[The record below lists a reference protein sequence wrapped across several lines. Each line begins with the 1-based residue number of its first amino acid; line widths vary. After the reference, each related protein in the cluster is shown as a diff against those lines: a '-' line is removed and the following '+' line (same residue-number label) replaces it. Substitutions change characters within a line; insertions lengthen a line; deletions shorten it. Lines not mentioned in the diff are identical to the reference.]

1 MKIINPSTRL
11 YVNGQPLAWKYGIDM
26 LKAIERIGRT
36 CYKSE
41 DKITD
46 DSYETFVRN
55 LIKRGHLSVIE
66 HCSVTADIICDRG
79 VTHEIVRHRIGSYS
93 QESTRY
99 CNYAG
104 GKYDSSITVIVPVSA
119 FGWDIV
125 NNDEDAAKYRVWCQE
140 CARSEAAYMDMIR
153 AGASPQEARGILPNS
168 LKTEI
173 WVTYNLREGR
183 HFFHLRCAP
192 AAHPQMQEV
201 ARMLLAEMT
210 AYVPIIFDDIYE
222 EVFHRNE

>member
-11 YVNGQPLAWKYGIDM
+11 YVNGQPLAWKIGIDM

-41 DKITD
+41 DKITE

-99 CNYAG
+99 CNYGAA
-104 GKYDSSITVIVPVSA
+104 KYGNEITVIDPGTA
-119 FGWDIV
+119 FEWGDTP
-125 NNDEDAAKYRVWCQE
+125 AATAKRHKWMVACRGAEIQYLE
-140 CARSEAAYMDMIR
+140 MLKN
-153 AGASPQEARGILPNS
+153 GASPQEARSVLPNS
-168 LKTEI
+168 LKNETS
-173 WVTYNLREGR
+173 
-183 HFFHLRCAP
+183 
-192 AAHPQMQEV
+192 QEK
-201 ARMLLAEMT
+201 LAEELDIARTTVSHLENGNREPSLYVLM
-210 AYVPIIFDDIYE
+210 AYAEYFSVSVDWILYGKEHE
-222 EVFHRNE
+222 E

>member
-41 DKITD
+41 DRITE

-99 CNYAG
+99 CNYSAD
-104 GKYDSSITVIVPVSA
+104 KYGNEITVIDPGTAFEWGDTLAAMAKRLNWKSA
-119 FGWDIV
+119 C
-125 NNDEDAAKYRVWCQE
+125 RVAE
-140 CARSEAAYMDMIR
+140 MRYLKMLEL
-153 AGASPQEARGILPNS
+153 GASPQEARSVLPNS
-168 LKTEI
+168 LKAEI
-173 WVTYNLREGR
+173 WVTYNLREWR
-183 HFFHLRCAP
+183 HFFQLRCAP

>member
-1 MKIINPSTRL
+1 MKIINPSVQL
-11 YVNGQPLAWKYGIDM
+11 YVNGQPLTIETGIG
-26 LKAIERIGRT
+26 LLRSIERIGRT

-41 DKITD
+41 DRITD
-46 DSYETFVRN
+46 TSYQQFVRN

-99 CNYAG
+99 CNYSAD
-104 GKYDSSITVIVPVSA
+104 KYGNEITVIDPGTA
-119 FGWDIV
+119 FEWGDTP
-125 NNDEDAAKYRVWCQE
+125 AATAKRHEWI
-140 CARSEAAYMDMIR
+140 AACHVAEVQYLQMLEN
-153 AGASPQEARGILPNS
+153 GASPQEARSVLPNS

-173 WVTYNLREGR
+173 WVTYNLREWR
-183 HFFHLRCAP
+183 HFFHLRCVP

-201 ARMLLAEMT
+201 AKMLLSQMWGC
-210 AYVPIIFDDIYE
+210 VPIIFDDIYE
-222 EVFHRNE
+222 EVFTQR

>member
-99 CNYAG
+99 CNYSAD
-104 GKYDSSITVIVPVSA
+104 KYGNEITVIDPGTAFEWGDTPAAMAKRLNWKSA
-119 FGWDIV
+119 C
-125 NNDEDAAKYRVWCQE
+125 RVAE
-140 CARSEAAYMDMIR
+140 MRYLKMLEL
-153 AGASPQEARGILPNS
+153 GASPQEARSVLPNS

-173 WVTYNLREGR
+173 WVTYNLREWR
-183 HFFHLRCAP
+183 HFFQLRCAP

-201 ARMLLAEMT
+201 ARMLLAEMA

>member
-1 MKIINPSTRL
+1 MKIINPSTHL
-11 YVNGQPLAWKYGIDM
+11 YVNGQPLTGETGIG
-26 LKAIERIGRT
+26 LLRAIERIGRT

-41 DKITD
+41 DKITE

-99 CNYAG
+99 CNYGAA
-104 GKYDSSITVIVPVSA
+104 KYGNEITVIDPGTAFEWGDTPAAMEKYLYWKSA
-119 FGWDIV
+119 CRV
-125 NNDEDAAKYRVWCQE
+125 AERRYLEMLED
-140 CARSEAAYMDMIR
+140 
-153 AGASPQEARGILPNS
+153 GASPQEARAVLPNS

-173 WVTYNLREGR
+173 WVTYNLREWR
-183 HFFHLRCAP
+183 HFFQLRCAP

-201 ARMLLAEMT
+201 ARMLLAEMG
-210 AYVPIIFDDIYE
+210 AHVPIIFDDIYE
-222 EVFHRNE
+222 EVFHRND

>member
-99 CNYAG
+99 CNYSAD
-104 GKYDSSITVIVPVSA
+104 KYGNEITA
-119 FGWDIV
+119 
-125 NNDEDAAKYRVWCQE
+125 DE
-140 CARSEAAYMDMIR
+140 M
-153 AGASPQEARGILPNS
+153 
-168 LKTEI
+168 
-173 WVTYNLREGR
+173 
-183 HFFHLRCAP
+183 
-192 AAHPQMQEV
+192 
-201 ARMLLAEMT
+201 
-210 AYVPIIFDDIYE
+210 PI
-222 EVFHRNE
+222 

>member
-79 VTHEIVRHRIGSYS
+79 ITHEIVRHRIGSYS

-99 CNYAG
+99 CNYSAD
-104 GKYDSSITVIVPVSA
+104 KYGNEITVIDPGTA
-119 FGWDIV
+119 FGWSD
-125 NNDEDAAKYRVWCQE
+125 DTPEGAAKRTNWEYACRTAGVQYLE
-140 CARSEAAYMDMIR
+140 MLKN
-153 AGASPQEARGILPNS
+153 GASPQEARSVLPNS

-173 WVTYNLREGR
+173 WVTYNLREWR
-183 HFFHLRCAP
+183 HFFQLRCAP
-192 AAHPQMQEV
+192 SAHPQMQEV
-201 ARMLLAEMT
+201 ARLLLAEMT

>member
-99 CNYAG
+99 CNYSAD
-104 GKYDSSITVIVPVSA
+104 KYGNEITVIDPGTAFEWGDTPAAMAKRLNWKSA
-119 FGWDIV
+119 C
-125 NNDEDAAKYRVWCQE
+125 RVAE
-140 CARSEAAYMDMIR
+140 MRYLKMLEL
-153 AGASPQEARGILPNS
+153 GASPQEARSVLPNS

-173 WVTYNLREGR
+173 WVTYNLREWR
-183 HFFHLRCAP
+183 HFFQLRCAP

>member
-99 CNYAG
+99 CNYSAD
-104 GKYDSSITVIVPVSA
+104 KYGNEITVIDPGTAFEWGDTPAAMAKRLNWKSA
-119 FGWDIV
+119 C
-125 NNDEDAAKYRVWCQE
+125 RVAE
-140 CARSEAAYMDMIR
+140 MRYLKMLEL
-153 AGASPQEARGILPNS
+153 GASPQEARSVLPNS

-173 WVTYNLREGR
+173 WVTYNLREWR
-183 HFFHLRCAP
+183 HFFQLRCTP

-201 ARMLLAEMT
+201 TRMLLAEMT

>member
-1 MKIINPSTRL
+1 MKIINPSTHL

-46 DSYETFVRN
+46 DSYEAFVRN

-99 CNYAG
+99 CNYSAD
-104 GKYDSSITVIVPVSA
+104 KYGNEITVIDPGPA
-119 FGWDIV
+119 FGWD
-125 NNDEDAAKYRVWCQE
+125 DDTPAAIAKRIHWKSACRVAEMQ
-140 CARSEAAYMDMIR
+140 YLKMLQN
-153 AGASPQEARGILPNS
+153 GASPQEARSVLPNS

-173 WVTYNLREGR
+173 WVTYNLREWR
-183 HFFHLRCAP
+183 HFFKLRCAP

>member
-1 MKIINPSTRL
+1 MKIINPSTHL
-11 YVNGQPLAWKYGIDM
+11 YVNGQPLTWRTGIGL

-41 DKITD
+41 DRITD
-46 DSYETFVRN
+46 TSYQQFVRN

-99 CNYAG
+99 CNYSAD
-104 GKYDSSITVIVPVSA
+104 KYGNEITVIDPGTAFEWGDTPAATEKYLYWKSA
-119 FGWDIV
+119 CRV
-125 NNDEDAAKYRVWCQE
+125 AERRYLEMLED
-140 CARSEAAYMDMIR
+140 
-153 AGASPQEARGILPNS
+153 GASPQEARSVLPNS

-173 WVTYNLREGR
+173 WVTYNLREWR
-183 HFFHLRCAP
+183 HFFQLRCAP

>member
-1 MKIINPSTRL
+1 MKIINPSTHL

-55 LIKRGHLSVIE
+55 LLKRGHLSVIE

-99 CNYAG
+99 CNYSAD
-104 GKYDSSITVIVPVSA
+104 KYGNEIAVIDPGTA
-119 FGWDIV
+119 FGWSDGTP
-125 NNDEDAAKYRVWCQE
+125 EDAAKRTNWEYACRVAGVQYLE
-140 CARSEAAYMDMIR
+140 MLKN
-153 AGASPQEARGILPNS
+153 GASPQEARSVLPNS

-173 WVTYNLREGR
+173 WVTYNLREWR
-183 HFFHLRCAP
+183 HFFQLRCAP

>member
-1 MKIINPSTRL
+1 MKIINPSTHL
-11 YVNGQPLAWKYGIDM
+11 YVNGQPLTGETGIGL

-41 DKITD
+41 DRITD
-46 DSYETFVRN
+46 TSYQQFVRN

-99 CNYAG
+99 CNYSAD
-104 GKYDSSITVIVPVSA
+104 KYGNEITVIDPGTAFEWGDTPAATEKYLYWKSA
-119 FGWDIV
+119 CRV
-125 NNDEDAAKYRVWCQE
+125 AERRYLEMLED
-140 CARSEAAYMDMIR
+140 
-153 AGASPQEARGILPNS
+153 GASPQEARAVLPNS

-173 WVTYNLREGR
+173 WVTYNLREWR
-183 HFFHLRCAP
+183 HFFQLRCAP

>member
-46 DSYETFVRN
+46 DSYEIFVSN

-99 CNYAG
+99 CNYSAD
-104 GKYDSSITVIVPVSA
+104 KYGNEITVIDPGTA
-119 FGWDIV
+119 FNWSYVTDGMGKHNAWLRACK
-125 NNDEDAAKYRVWCQE
+125 AAEREYLNML
-140 CARSEAAYMDMIR
+140 SE
-153 AGASPQEARGILPNS
+153 GASPQEARSVLPNS

-173 WVTYNLREGR
+173 WVTYNLREWR
-183 HFFHLRCAP
+183 HFFQLRCAP

>member
-1 MKIINPSTRL
+1 MKIINPSTHL
-11 YVNGQPLAWKYGIDM
+11 YVNGQPLTGETGIG
-26 LKAIERIGRT
+26 LLRAIERIGRT

-41 DKITD
+41 DKITE

-99 CNYAG
+99 CDYSAD
-104 GKYDSSITVIVPVSA
+104 KYCGEITVIDPGTA
-119 FGWDIV
+119 FGWGNTPTAV
-125 NNDEDAAKYRVWCQE
+125 AKRNAWEKACL
-140 CARSEAAYMDMIR
+140 ASESEYLSMR
-153 AGASPQEARGILPNS
+153 LVGASPQEARSVLPNS

-173 WVTYNLREGR
+173 WVTYNLREWR
-183 HFFHLRCAP
+183 HFFQLRCAP

>member
-1 MKIINPSTRL
+1 VKIINPSTHL
-11 YVNGQPLAWKYGIDM
+11 YVNGQPLTWKYGIDM

-79 VTHEIVRHRIGSYS
+79 VTHEIVRHRIGSCS

-99 CNYAG
+99 CNYSAD
-104 GKYDSSITVIVPVSA
+104 KYGNEITVIDPGTAFEWGDTPAAMAKRLNWKSA
-119 FGWDIV
+119 C
-125 NNDEDAAKYRVWCQE
+125 RVAE
-140 CARSEAAYMDMIR
+140 MRYLKMLEL
-153 AGASPQEARGILPNS
+153 GASPQEARSVLPNS

-173 WVTYNLREGR
+173 WVTYNLREWR
-183 HFFHLRCAP
+183 HFFQLRCAP

-201 ARMLLAEMT
+201 ARMLLAEMA

>member
-1 MKIINPSTRL
+1 VKTINPSTRL

-66 HCSVTADIICDRG
+66 HCSATADIICDRG

-99 CNYAG
+99 CNYSAD
-104 GKYDSSITVIVPVSA
+104 KYGNEITVIDPGTAFEWGDTPAAEEKRAYWKSA
-119 FGWDIV
+119 C
-125 NNDEDAAKYRVWCQE
+125 RVAEVQYLQMLE
-140 CARSEAAYMDMIR
+140 S
-153 AGASPQEARGILPNS
+153 GASPQEVRSVLPNS

-173 WVTYNLREGR
+173 WVTYNLREWR
-183 HFFHLRCAP
+183 HFFQLRCAQ

>member
-1 MKIINPSTRL
+1 MKIINPSTHL

-46 DSYETFVRN
+46 DSYETFVSN

-99 CNYAG
+99 CNYSAD
-104 GKYDSSITVIVPVSA
+104 KYGNEITVIDPGTA
-119 FGWDIV
+119 FEWGDTPEAIAKRNEWT
-125 NNDEDAAKYRVWCQE
+125 AACLVAEVQYLQMLE
-140 CARSEAAYMDMIR
+140 N
-153 AGASPQEARGILPNS
+153 GASPQEARSVLPNS

-173 WVTYNLREGR
+173 WVTYNLREWR
-183 HFFHLRCAP
+183 HFFQLRCAP

>member
-1 MKIINPSTRL
+1 
-11 YVNGQPLAWKYGIDM
+11 M

-99 CNYAG
+99 CNYSAD
-104 GKYDSSITVIVPVSA
+104 KYGNEITVIDPGTA
-119 FGWDIV
+119 FEWGDTP
-125 NNDEDAAKYRVWCQE
+125 AAMAKRHEWTAACRVAEMQYLKMLE
-140 CARSEAAYMDMIR
+140 L
-153 AGASPQEARGILPNS
+153 GASPQEARSVLPNS

-173 WVTYNLREGR
+173 WVTYNLREWR
-183 HFFHLRCAP
+183 HFFQLRCAP
-192 AAHPQMQEV
+192 SAHPQMQEV
-201 ARMLLAEMT
+201 ARLLLAEMT

>member
-99 CNYAG
+99 CNYSAD
-104 GKYDSSITVIVPVSA
+104 KYGNEITVIDPGTAFEWGDTPAAMAKRLNWKSA
-119 FGWDIV
+119 C
-125 NNDEDAAKYRVWCQE
+125 RVAE
-140 CARSEAAYMDMIR
+140 MRYLKLLEL
-153 AGASPQEARGILPNS
+153 GASPQEARSVLPNS

-173 WVTYNLREGR
+173 WVTYNLREWR
-183 HFFHLRCAP
+183 HFFQLRCAP

>member
-46 DSYETFVRN
+46 DSYETFVSN

-99 CNYAG
+99 CNYSAD
-104 GKYDSSITVIVPVSA
+104 KYGNEITVIDPGTAFEWGDTPAAEEKRDYWKSA
-119 FGWDIV
+119 C
-125 NNDEDAAKYRVWCQE
+125 RVAE
-140 CARSEAAYMDMIR
+140 RRYLAMLKD
-153 AGASPQEARGILPNS
+153 GASPQEARSVLPNS

-173 WVTYNLREGR
+173 WVTYNLREWR
-183 HFFHLRCAP
+183 HFFQLRCAP

>member
-79 VTHEIVRHRIGSYS
+79 VAHEIVRHRIGSYS

-99 CNYAG
+99 CNYSAD
-104 GKYDSSITVIVPVSA
+104 KYGNEITVIDPGTAFEWGDTPAAMAKRLNWKSA
-119 FGWDIV
+119 C
-125 NNDEDAAKYRVWCQE
+125 RVAE
-140 CARSEAAYMDMIR
+140 MRYLKMLEL
-153 AGASPQEARGILPNS
+153 GASPQEARSVLPNS

-173 WVTYNLREGR
+173 WVTYNLREWR
-183 HFFHLRCAP
+183 HFFQLRCAP

>member
-46 DSYETFVRN
+46 DSYETFVSN

-99 CNYAG
+99 CNYSAD
-104 GKYDSSITVIVPVSA
+104 KYGNEITVIDPGTAFEWGDTPAAMAKRLNWKSA
-119 FGWDIV
+119 C
-125 NNDEDAAKYRVWCQE
+125 RVAE
-140 CARSEAAYMDMIR
+140 MRYLKMLEL
-153 AGASPQEARGILPNS
+153 GASPQEARAVLPNS

-173 WVTYNLREGR
+173 WVTYNLREWR
-183 HFFHLRCAP
+183 HFFQLRCAP

-222 EVFHRNE
+222 EVFHKNE

>member
-1 MKIINPSTRL
+1 MKIINPSTHL
-11 YVNGQPLAWKYGIDM
+11 YVNGQPLTGETGIGL

-41 DKITD
+41 DRITD
-46 DSYETFVRN
+46 TSYQQFVRN

-99 CNYAG
+99 CNYSAD
-104 GKYDSSITVIVPVSA
+104 KYGNEITVIDPSTA
-119 FGWDIV
+119 FGWGDTPEAEAER
-125 NNDEDAAKYRVWCQE
+125 NNWEYACRVAGVQ
-140 CARSEAAYMDMIR
+140 YLQMIKD
-153 AGASPQEARGILPNS
+153 GASPQEARSVLPNS

-173 WVTYNLREGR
+173 WVTYNLREWR
-183 HFFHLRCAP
+183 HFFQLRCAP
-192 AAHPQMQEV
+192 AAHPQMQEI
-201 ARMLLAEMT
+201 AKMLLAEMRVN
-210 AYVPIIFDDIYE
+210 VPIIFDDIYE
-222 EVFHRNE
+222 EVFTQK

>member
-46 DSYETFVRN
+46 DSYEAFVRN

-99 CNYAG
+99 CNYSAD
-104 GKYDSSITVIVPVSA
+104 KYGNEITVIDPGTAFEWGDTPAAMAKRLNWKSA
-119 FGWDIV
+119 C
-125 NNDEDAAKYRVWCQE
+125 RVAE
-140 CARSEAAYMDMIR
+140 MRYLKMLEL
-153 AGASPQEARGILPNS
+153 GASPQEARSVLPNS

-173 WVTYNLREGR
+173 WVTYNLREWR
-183 HFFHLRCAP
+183 HFFQLRCAP

>member
-99 CNYAG
+99 CNYSAD
-104 GKYDSSITVIVPVSA
+104 KYGNEITVIDPGTA
-119 FGWDIV
+119 FGWSD
-125 NNDEDAAKYRVWCQE
+125 DKPEDAAKRTNWEYACRVAEVQYLEMLNNW
-140 CARSEAAYMDMIR
+140 
-153 AGASPQEARGILPNS
+153 ASPQEARSVLPNS

-173 WVTYNLREGR
+173 WVTYNLREWR
-183 HFFHLRCAP
+183 HFFQLRCAP

-210 AYVPIIFDDIYE
+210 AYVPIIFDDVYE

>member
-11 YVNGQPLAWKYGIDM
+11 YVSGQPLAWKYGIDM

-99 CNYAG
+99 CNYSAD
-104 GKYDSSITVIVPVSA
+104 KYGNEITVIDPGTAFEWGDTPAAMAKRLNWKSA
-119 FGWDIV
+119 C
-125 NNDEDAAKYRVWCQE
+125 RVAE
-140 CARSEAAYMDMIR
+140 MRYLKMLEL
-153 AGASPQEARGILPNS
+153 GASPQEARSVLPNS

-173 WVTYNLREGR
+173 WVTYNLREWR
-183 HFFHLRCAP
+183 HFFQLRCAP

>member
-99 CNYAG
+99 CNYSAD
-104 GKYDSSITVIVPVSA
+104 KYGNEITVIDPGTAFEWGDTPAAMAKRLNWKSA
-119 FGWDIV
+119 C
-125 NNDEDAAKYRVWCQE
+125 RVAE
-140 CARSEAAYMDMIR
+140 MRYLKMLEL
-153 AGASPQEARGILPNS
+153 GASPQEARSVLPNS

-173 WVTYNLREGR
+173 WVTYNLREWR
-183 HFFHLRCAP
+183 HFFQLRCAP
-192 AAHPQMQEV
+192 AVHPQMQEV
-201 ARMLLAEMT
+201 ARMLLAEMA

>member
-1 MKIINPSTRL
+1 MKIINPSTHL
-11 YVNGQPLAWKYGIDM
+11 YVNGQPLTGETGIG
-26 LKAIERIGRT
+26 LLRAIERIGRT

-41 DKITD
+41 DRITD
-46 DSYETFVRN
+46 TSYQQFVRN

-99 CNYAG
+99 CNYGAA
-104 GKYDSSITVIVPVSA
+104 KYGNEITVIDPGTAFEWGDTPAATEKYLYWKSA
-119 FGWDIV
+119 CRV
-125 NNDEDAAKYRVWCQE
+125 AERRYLEMLED
-140 CARSEAAYMDMIR
+140 
-153 AGASPQEARGILPNS
+153 GASPQEARAVLPNS

-173 WVTYNLREGR
+173 WVTYNLREWR
-183 HFFHLRCAP
+183 HFFQLRCAP

>member
-1 MKIINPSTRL
+1 MKIINPSTHL
-11 YVNGQPLAWKYGIDM
+11 YVNGQPLTSETGIS
-26 LKAIERIGRT
+26 LLQAIERIGRT

-41 DKITD
+41 DRITE
-46 DSYETFVRN
+46 DSYEAFVRN

-99 CNYAG
+99 CNYSAD
-104 GKYDSSITVIVPVSA
+104 KYGNEITVIDPGTA
-119 FGWDIV
+119 FGWSD
-125 NNDEDAAKYRVWCQE
+125 DTPAAIAKRNEWT
-140 CARSEAAYMDMIR
+140 AACLVAEVQYLQMLEN
-153 AGASPQEARGILPNS
+153 GASPQEARAVLPNS

-173 WVTYNLREGR
+173 WVTYNLREWR

-201 ARMLLAEMT
+201 ARMLLAEMA
-210 AYVPIIFDDIYE
+210 AYVPIVFDDIYE
-222 EVFHRNE
+222 EVFTQR

>member
-11 YVNGQPLAWKYGIDM
+11 YVNGQPLAWKIGIDM

-41 DKITD
+41 DKITY
-46 DSYETFVRN
+46 DSYKTFVKN

-99 CNYAG
+99 CNYSAD
-104 GKYDSSITVIVPVSA
+104 KYGNEITVIDPGTA
-119 FGWDIV
+119 FEWGDTP
-125 NNDEDAAKYRVWCQE
+125 AATAKRHEWTAACRVAEVQYLQMLE
-140 CARSEAAYMDMIR
+140 N
-153 AGASPQEARGILPNS
+153 GASPQEARSVLPNS

-173 WVTYNLREGR
+173 WVTYNLREWR
-183 HFFHLRCAP
+183 HFFQLRCAP

-201 ARMLLAEMT
+201 ARMLLAEMA

>member
-46 DSYETFVRN
+46 DSYETFVSN

-99 CNYAG
+99 CNYSAD
-104 GKYDSSITVIVPVSA
+104 KYGNEITVIDPGTA
-119 FGWDIV
+119 FGWSD
-125 NNDEDAAKYRVWCQE
+125 DTPAAVIKRNEW
-140 CARSEAAYMDMIR
+140 AAACMAAEVQYLGMLKN
-153 AGASPQEARGILPNS
+153 GASPQEARAVLPNS

-173 WVTYNLREGR
+173 WVTYNLREWR
-183 HFFHLRCAP
+183 HFFQLRCTP